1 MRVLILSV
9 TTGEGHNST
18 AKALKKQFEIMGH
31 ECMVLDTYLNIN
43 KGLYDVVSK
52 GYLLTVD
59 KFKKLYSKVY
69 TKLEARTK
77 NSYETSL
84 PRIANRVI
92 AGKTYKTIEEYA
104 PDLLIYTHP
113 FCGILV
119 DVIKQKMEMSVTAI
133 GIVTDYV
140 MHPFW
145 EEALRTNYIVIPNE
159 LLIPAAERKG
169 FKKEQ
174 ILPYGIPIDPK
185 FANSTPKAEVRA
197 KLGLDVGKNTVLI
210 MGGSMGY
217 GSLCDTIKKIDELE
231 LDLQIICVCGNNSEQ
246 REKIDSCTFRKKVLN
261 YGYVTNVDELMDASD
276 CIVSK
281 PGGLTTSETLAKRL
295 PMIICDPIPGHEQR
309 NAEFL
314 QNNGVAM
321 ALGGAYSVVDAV
333 HQIFSV
339 QGRIEDMRSSIDIIR
354 KPNSTEDICKFA
366 EEAFKREKQK

>member
-1 MRVLILSV
+1 MRVLVLSV
-9 TTGEGHNST
+9 TAGEGHNST
-18 AKALKKQFEIMGH
+18 AKALKKQFDAMGH

-69 TKLEARTK
+69 TKLEGRTK
-77 NSYETSL
+77 NSYENSL

-92 AGKTYKTIEEYA
+92 AGKTYKTIENYA

-119 DVIKQKMEMSVTAI
+119 DVIKQKKGMDVTAI
-133 GIVTDYV
+133 GVVTDYV

-169 FKKEQ
+169 FKREQ
-174 ILPYGIPIDPK
+174 ILAYGIPIDPK
-185 FANSTPKAEVRA
+185 FAHVSPKAELRA
-197 KLGLDVGKNTVLI
+197 KLGLDVDKNTVLI

-217 GSLCDTIKKIDELE
+217 GSLSDTIKKIDDLDLE
-231 LDLQIICVCGNNSEQ
+231 LQIICVCGNNTEQ
-246 REKIDSCTFRKKVLN
+246 REKIDALTFKKKVLN
-261 YGYVTNVDELMDASD
+261 YGYVTNVDELMDAAD

-333 HQIFSV
+333 HQLFSV
-339 QGRIEDMRSSIDIIR
+339 EGRIDDMRRSIDLIR
-354 KPNSTEDICKFA
+354 KPNSTVDICKFA
-366 EEAFKREKQK
+366 EEAVKRENRE

>member
-1 MRVLILSV
+1 MRVLVLSV

-69 TKLEARTK
+69 TKLESRTK

-92 AGKTYKTIEEYA
+92 ATKTYKTIEEYA
-104 PDLLIYTHP
+104 PDILIYTHP

-246 REKIDSCTFRKKVLN
+246 REKIDACTFKKKVLN

-321 ALGGAYSVVDAV
+321 ALGGAYSVVDAI
-333 HQIFSV
+333 HQVFSV
-339 QGRIEDMRSSIDIIR
+339 QGRIDDMRNSIDIIR

-366 EEAFKREKQK
+366 EEAFKREKQE

>member
-1 MRVLILSV
+1 MKVLILSV
-9 TTGEGHNST
+9 TAGEGHNST
-18 AKALKKQFEIMGH
+18 AKALKKQFEAMGH

-43 KGLYDVVSK
+43 KGLYDIVSK

-69 TKLEARTK
+69 TKLEERTK
-77 NSYETSL
+77 NSYEDSI
-84 PRIANRVI
+84 PRAANRII
-92 AGKTYKTIEEYA
+92 AGKTYRTIEEYS

-119 DVIKQKMEMSVTAI
+119 DVIKQKKGMDVTAI

-169 FKKEQ
+169 FKREQ
-174 ILPYGIPIDPK
+174 ILAYGIPIDPK
-185 FANSTPKAEVRA
+185 FSRISPKAELRA
-197 KLGLDVGKNTVLI
+197 KLGLDVNKNTVLI

-217 GSLCDTIKKIDELE
+217 GSLSDTIKKIDDLD

-246 REKIDSCTFRKKVLN
+246 REKIDALTFKKKVLN
-261 YGYVTNVDELMDASD
+261 YGYVTNVDELMDAAD

-333 HQIFSV
+333 HQLFSV
-339 QGRIEDMRSSIDIIR
+339 EGRIDDMRRSIDIIR
-354 KPNSTEDICKFA
+354 KPNSTSDICKFA
-366 EEAFKREKQK
+366 EEAVKREKQE

>member
-1 MRVLILSV
+1 MRVLVLSV
-9 TTGEGHNST
+9 TAGEGHNST
-18 AKALKKQFEIMGH
+18 AKALKKQFELMGH

-43 KGLYDVVSK
+43 KGLYDIVSK

-69 TKLEARTK
+69 TKLEGRTK
-77 NSYETSL
+77 NSYQDSL
-84 PRIANRVI
+84 PRVANRVI
-92 AGKTYKTIEEYA
+92 AKKTYKTIREYA

-119 DVIKQKMEMSVTAI
+119 DVIKQEEGINMTAM

-145 EEALRTNYIVIPNE
+145 EDALRTDYVVIPNE

-169 FKKEQ
+169 FKREQ
-174 ILPYGIPIDPK
+174 ILAYGIPIDPK
-185 FANSTPKAEVRA
+185 FAHASPKAEARA
-197 KLGLDVGKNTVLI
+197 KLGLDINKNTVLI

-217 GSLCDTIKKIDELE
+217 GSLSHTIKKIDDLD
-231 LDLQIICVCGNNSEQ
+231 LDLQIICVCGNNAEQ
-246 REKIDSCTFRKKVLN
+246 REKIDSCTFKKKVLN

-309 NAEFL
+309 NTEFL

-321 ALGGAYSVVDAV
+321 ALGGAYSVEDAI
-333 HQIFSV
+333 HQLFYVS
-339 QGRIEDMRSSIDIIR
+339 GRIENMRSNIDIIR
-354 KPNSTEDICKFA
+354 KPNSTLDICKFA
-366 EEAFKREKQK
+366 EEAVKREKHE